1 MVEWYHHSVVTDS
14 GQIAVEN
21 KRVAARKRV
30 LKTGYIVFSYNVPK
44 LECTVRNIS
53 ETGASIQVSTT
64 IGIPSSF
71 DVIIDGA
78 RRHCLSV
85 WRTDTKIGIA
95 FQ

>member
-1 MVEWYHHSVVTDS
+1 MEWYHHSVVTDS

-30 LKTGYIVFSYNVPK
+30 LKTGYIVFSDNVPK
-44 LECTVRNIS
+44 LECTIRNVS
-53 ETGASIQVSTT
+53 ETGASLQVSTT
-64 IGIPSSF
+64 IGIPNSF

-78 RRHCLSV
+78 RRHCRSV

>member
-1 MVEWYHHSVVTDS
+1 VEWYHHSVVTDS
-14 GQIAVEN
+14 GQITVEN
-21 KRVAARKRV
+21 KRVAARRRV
-30 LKTGYIVFSYNVPK
+30 LKTGYIVFSDNVPK

-53 ETGASIQVSTT
+53 ETGASVQVSTT
-64 IGIPSSF
+64 VGIPANF

-78 RRHCLSV
+78 RRHCRSV

>member
-1 MVEWYHHSVVTDS
+1 VEWYHHSVATDS
-14 GQIAVEN
+14 GQLTVEN

-30 LKTGYIVFSYNVPK
+30 FKTGYIVFSDNVPK

-53 ETGASIQVSTT
+53 ETGASIQGSTT

>member
-1 MVEWYHHSVVTDS
+1 M
-14 GQIAVEN
+14 EN
-21 KRVAARKRV
+21 KRVAARTRV
-30 LKTGYIVFSYNVPK
+30 FKTGYIVFSDKVPK
-44 LECTVRNIS
+44 LECTVRNVS
-53 ETGASIQVSTT
+53 DTGASIQVSTT

-78 RRHCLSV
+78 RRHRLSV

>member
-1 MVEWYHHSVVTDS
+1 VEWYQHSVAIDS
-14 GQIAVEN
+14 GQLAVEN

-30 LKTGYIVFSYNVPK
+30 LKTGYIVFSDNVPK

-53 ETGASIQVSTT
+53 ETGASLQVSTT
-64 IGIPSSF
+64 IGIPTKF
-71 DVIIDGA
+71 DVIIDGV
-78 RRHCLSV
+78 RRNCRSV

>member
-1 MVEWYHHSVVTDS
+1 MEWYQYSVATNS
-14 GQIAVEN
+14 GQRAVEN

-30 LKTGYIVFSYNVPK
+30 LKTGYIVFSDNVPK

-78 RRHCLSV
+78 RRNCLSV

>member
-1 MVEWYHHSVVTDS
+1 LLWYQHSVATDF
-14 GQIAVEN
+14 GQLAVEN
-21 KRVAARKRV
+21 KRVAPRKRV
-30 LKTGYIVFSYNVPK
+30 LKTGYIVFSDNVPK

-78 RRHCLSV
+78 RRHCSSV